1 MLAAWRSGVEA
12 MAGVLT
18 RSTRHFSWRR
28 RVGEALLLALIATFL
43 FPSAAAAAPMSATR
57 VTTTKNARAAVS
69 GPIEGG
75 EGSFFVLLE
84 ALEFK
89 EGKGRR
95 VEAVVAD
102 AFFGSIE
109 CVTLDSD
116 ATLRFDGLERVVVG
130 GSVTG
135 ECFDLASQQAS
146 PYAAEFE
153 VVWRGVGRKE
163 RERFEDSFDDQ
174 VCVRKVVSR
183 DSVASGTFTWSAPDL
198 GLSGTATSIVPTELT
213 RFSDR
218 CRSAG

>member
-1 MLAAWRSGVEA
+1 MLAARRSGVEA
-12 MAGVLT
+12 MAGVIT

-28 RVGEALLLALIATFL
+28 PVGEALLLALIATFL
-43 FPSAAAAAPMSATR
+43 FPSAAAAAPTSATR
-57 VTTTKNARAAVS
+57 VSTTKIARAAVS

-75 EGSFFVLLE
+75 EGFFFMLLE

-116 ATLRFDGLERVVVG
+116 ATLRFDGVERVVVR

-135 ECFDLASQQAS
+135 ECFDLASEQPS

>member
-1 MLAAWRSGVEA
+1 M

-18 RSTRHFSWRR
+18 TSASQSTWRR
-28 RVGEALLLALIATFL
+28 RVGETVLLALIAAL
-43 FPSAAAAAPMSATR
+43 LLPSAAGAAASPTR
-57 VTTTKNARAAVS
+57 VSTTKTARAAVS
-69 GPIEGG
+69 GPVEGG
-75 EGSFFVLLE
+75 EGSFFILLE
-84 ALEFK
+84 AFEFK

-95 VEAVVAD
+95 IEAVVAD

-116 ATLRFDGLERVVVG
+116 ATVRFDGVRRVVVS

-135 ECFDLASQQAS
+135 ECFDLVTEQAS
-146 PYAAEFE
+146 PYTAEFE
-153 VVWRGVGRKE
+153 VVWRGVGPKE
-163 RERFEDSFDDQ
+163 RERFEETFGDQ

-198 GLSGTATSIVPTELT
+198 GLSGTATSITATELN

-218 CRSAG
+218 CSLG